1 MTTVHPVNTDADIG
15 EIRALFLEYA
25 QSLGIDLAFQDFEA
39 EITGLPGAYSPPH
52 GCLLLATADGR
63 SAGCVA
69 VRDLQAGLC
78 EMKRL
83 YVKPEARGQGV
94 GRALAEAAIRFGRA
108 SGYEAMR
115 LDTLPN
121 MVAAQALYRQL
132 GFREIPAY
140 RYNPIPGTT
149 FLELALRTTPCT

>member
-1 MTTVHPVNTDADIG
+1 MTTVRPVSTDADIG
-15 EIRALFLEYA
+15 EIRVLFGEYA

-39 EITGLPGAYSPPH
+39 EMAGLPGAYSPPH
-52 GCLLLATADGR
+52 GCLLLATAGGR

-69 VRDLQAGLC
+69 VRDLLAGLC

-83 YVKPEARGQGV
+83 YVRPEARGQGV
-94 GRALAEAAIRFGRA
+94 GRALAEAAIRFGLA
-108 SGYEAMR
+108 AGYEAMR

-121 MVAAQALYRQL
+121 MAAAQALYRQL

-140 RYNPIPGTT
+140 RYNPIPGTC
-149 FLELALRTTPCT
+149 FLELALRIGA